1 MPLLSRLPL
10 TVLLVAGAAGAV
22 PAQEPVAPP
31 VDAPTQAAPAPPV
44 ASTAPDQPAP
54 ATPAVPLALGL
65 DGPVAMVFHVV
76 KGDRG
81 PDFEQLFA
89 RLQAGLAASANEVRR
104 QQAAGWR
111 LLKQNAPTAE
121 GHLVYVSVVEP
132 VVAGQEYDMARL
144 LAEAYP
150 DEGLALY
157 QTLIAVHV
165 QPTVQAS
172 NVTPVAV
179 AAGGQ
184 P

>member
-1 MPLLSRLPL
+1 MTRPLRLALSLAL
-10 TVLLVAGAAGAV
+10 VLGAASVHAV
-22 PAQEPVAPP
+22 QDPP
-31 VDAPTQAAPAPPV
+31 APAPPV
-44 ASTAPDQPAP
+44 APA
-54 ATPAVPLALGL
+54 APLALGL
-65 DGPVAMVFHVV
+65 EGPTALVFHVV
-76 KGDRG
+76 KADRG

-89 RLQAGLAASANEVRR
+89 RLLTGLEASSTEARR

-121 GHLVYVSVVEP
+121 GHLVYVSAIEP
-132 VVAGQEYDMARL
+132 VVPGQEYDMARL

-157 QTLIAVHV
+157 QTLLAVHV

-172 NVTPVAV
+172 SLTPVSAT
-179 AAGGQ
+179 APAPEAQ

>member
-1 MPLLSRLPL
+1 MPLPSRLL
-10 TVLLVAGAAGAV
+10 LALLLVAAVPGAAAAQA
-22 PAQEPVAPP
+22 PAAPP
-31 VDAPTQAAPAPPV
+31 AEPQAPTAPAETPP
-44 ASTAPDQPAP
+44 APDQPAP

-65 DGPVAMVFHVV
+65 DGPIAMVFHVV
-76 KGDRG
+76 KADRG

-89 RLQAGLAASANEVRR
+89 RLQAGLAASGNEVRR

-121 GHLVYVSVVEP
+121 GHLVYVSMVDP
-132 VVAGQEYDMARL
+132 VVTGQEYDMARL

-172 NVTPVAV
+172 NVTPVT
-179 AAGGQ
+179 AAATGGQ